1 MCQHPDAGQILIT
14 TDAPHFLT
22 YHSLRKGSQGAKT
35 LEWIINALKFIMML
49 AGIGMCD
56 ESFWITADLLK
67 LIVDCIADCQLSSL
81 LFIKWRREK
90 EREEDEEM

>member
-1 MCQHPDAGQILIT
+1 
-14 TDAPHFLT
+14 
-22 YHSLRKGSQGAKT
+22 
-35 LEWIINALKFIMML
+35 MML

-67 LIVDCIADCQLSSL
+67 LIVDCIADCQSSSL